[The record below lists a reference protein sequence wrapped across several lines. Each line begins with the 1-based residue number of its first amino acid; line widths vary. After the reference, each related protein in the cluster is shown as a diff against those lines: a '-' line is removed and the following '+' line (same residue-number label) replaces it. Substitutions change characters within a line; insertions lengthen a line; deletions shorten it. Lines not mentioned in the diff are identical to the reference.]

1 MLAIKQSSA
10 LPCPQHSDPPAH
22 ECASKPDGG
31 EPFEKDLVTV
41 RAPETSLLSPVGWR
55 ETSQTP
61 LFLRKTNP
69 KPLESVSSLLLSSS
83 VRELPLVM
91 SQRVATGSFTTSNT
105 TDLSFSDHN
114 TDLWRNYPLRHA
126 TSLHQVEYALCA
138 CVCSC
143 GYRNDSNVLRAWHEA
158 TLQTHHRR

>member
-10 LPCPQHSDPPAH
+10 LPCPQHSNPPAH

-83 VRELPLVM
+83 VRE
-91 SQRVATGSFTTSNT
+91 SQ
-105 TDLSFSDHN
+105 LDH
-114 TDLWRNYPLRHA
+114 L
-126 TSLHQVEYALCA
+126 
-138 CVCSC
+138 
-143 GYRNDSNVLRAWHEA
+143 LRATRQTFHSVTI
-158 TLQTHHRR
+158 TLTFGEIILSVTQQASTKLSTHYVPASVVAGTGMTVTY